1 MNVFDEPYRWVEAV
15 GQRRDYIEEQLKRSS
30 PAIAQSVAEGILFF
44 TFYRRMPKVFEVY
57 DRIAMGAIGHPADIE
72 SARMMLLNAAHVEG
86 FQRSPKD
93 VTLNRLV
100 LFVLAPRLKTA
111 FEEVMAPPLI
121 YRSILAE
128 AGPSPESDTFY
139 LVDYDGNVNQA
150 ERQMVAAGTESS
162 RERVLSRLTKSEGFP
177 SLREALPVLMEAFL
191 YGSLGDEELGIDPS
205 GNWADP
211 EKLKS
216 ARKKL
221 FEESCPNITLLD
233 REKRILVG
241 VNVQDL
247 KKDAGIS

>member
-1 MNVFDEPYRWVEAV
+1 VFDEPYRWVEAV

-30 PAIAQSVAEGILFF
+30 PVIAQSVTEGILFF

-57 DRIAMGAIGHPADIE
+57 DGIAMGAIGHPADIE

-111 FEEVMAPPLI
+111 FEEVMSPPLI
-121 YRSILAE
+121 FRSILAE
-128 AGPSPESDTFY
+128 TGPTPESDTFY

-162 RERVLSRLTKSEGFP
+162 QGKALSRLKKGKGVHSLEKS
-177 SLREALPVLMEAFL
+177 LPVLLEAFL
-191 YGSLGDEELGIDPS
+191 YASLGDDELGIDPS
-205 GNWADP
+205 GNWVDP
-211 EKLKS
+211 EKLQS

-221 FEESCPNITLLD
+221 LEESCPNITLLD
-233 REKRILVG
+233 RKKGILVG
-241 VNVQDL
+241 VDIQDL